1 MIARVIL
8 GLIGAGIV
16 VFTFFAGDM
25 DLIGLEAGSM
35 GLFVVGAFGAL
46 LVLLA
51 IAGRR
56 LPGHRIVRSYQQLAI
71 ILLNTLLFIVVLEML
86 VILSFNLQFVTR
98 DAQRLTVG
106 EGLEVYQ
113 DEDWFRT
120 YQREYDEGV
129 DAVIKYSPFELWARD
144 ALTGET
150 INIQED
156 GSRATPGAVCT
167 DDAYRVFIYGGS
179 TLWGMGAPDWGTI
192 PAYLQAA
199 IDEAGVDGPVCVVN
213 YGELAYV
220 SMQEFIRLIR
230 SLQQDD
236 VPDLVIFYNGIND
249 VVAGWSTG
257 RSDGHRLMGI
267 FNDAMRDPFAGR
279 SPLVD
284 WLARTYTFQLLQAL
298 LPAPDE
304 DGGDATGQ
312 TRAELAAEIARQYLN
327 TYQMV
332 DALAEVYGFD
342 YVLLLQPVM
351 ALGDKPL
358 VGDEVGML
366 RVIDQPLRNFY
377 ADVYDTIVQQGADYP
392 HLHDIR
398 DVFDD
403 VDQPV
408 YIDYQHLAPPGN
420 QIVAGRIFEIIQPLL
435 ANGAASR

>member
-8 GLIGAGIV
+8 GLIGAGII

-51 IAGRR
+51 VAGKR
-56 LPGHRIVRSYQQLAI
+56 LPGHKIGRGYQQLAV
-71 ILLNTLLFIVVLEML
+71 ILLNTLLFIIVLEML

-98 DAQRLTVG
+98 DVQRLTVG

-120 YQREYDEGV
+120 YQQEYDDGV

-150 INIQED
+150 INIQAD

-167 DDAYRVFIYGGS
+167 DDAYRVFVYGGS

-192 PAYLQAA
+192 PAHLQAA
-199 IDEAGVDGPVCVVN
+199 INEADIDGPVCVVN

-230 SLQQDD
+230 SLQRDD

-249 VVAGWSTG
+249 VVAAWNTD
-257 RSDGHRLMGI
+257 RSDGHRLMNI

-279 SPLVD
+279 SPLAD
-284 WLARTYTFQLLQAL
+284 WLARSYTFQLLQAL
-298 LPAPDE
+298 LPAPD
-304 DGGDATGQ
+304 DDADATGQ
-312 TRAELAAEIARQYLN
+312 TRAELAAEVARQYLN
-327 TYQMV
+327 TYLMV

-342 YVLLLQPVM
+342 YALVLQPVM

-366 RVIDQPLRNFY
+366 QVIDQPLRSFY
-377 ADVYDTIVQQGADYP
+377 AQVYDAIVQQGADYP

-420 QIVAGRIFEIIQPLL
+420 EIVAGRIFEIIQPLL
-435 ANGAASR
+435 VNGAASP